1 MTDFVARVS
10 AAKRWLVGAR
20 TFRPARKA
28 IFLESALQSWG
39 QRGIYHAWTA
49 MRTSRSVALGAVMAA
64 VVATS
69 VSGNTRLDYV
79 AQRAR
84 WTVLGGLARRKS
96 PAASQIHSL
105 LISSGISA
113 SFGRSGNRADC
124 SSARTGWSL
133 GTWRLA
139 PFYEQA
145 LQSIWQLPSMTSFWR
160 SFPPF
165 PTLTQP
171 SIMAAA

>member
-84 WTVLGGLARRKS
+84 WTVLGWTGTAYVTCGITNTLAVNQLESAEFSATFRR
-96 PAASQIHSL
+96 PIACA
-105 LISSGISA
+105 
-113 SFGRSGNRADC
+113 
-124 SSARTGWSL
+124 
-133 GTWRLA
+133 
-139 PFYEQA
+139 
-145 LQSIWQLPSMTSFWR
+145 
-160 SFPPF
+160 
-165 PTLTQP
+165 
-171 SIMAAA
+171 